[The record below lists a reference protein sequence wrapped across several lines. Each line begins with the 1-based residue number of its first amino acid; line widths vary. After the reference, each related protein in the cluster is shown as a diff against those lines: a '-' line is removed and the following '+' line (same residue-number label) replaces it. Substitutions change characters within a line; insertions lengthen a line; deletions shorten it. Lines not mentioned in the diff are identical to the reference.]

1 METTLE
7 SRDEGELGVRA
18 FEITRPGFIERIVY
32 PIASTESGRTMLS
45 SDCQAAIVQDR
56 GTGRITVSY
65 RFGDEI
71 LVFGKLYSDELGPHS
86 FQVLK
91 GLWEEGLG
99 EGEPYQVTKPLL
111 YMPEYNLLLMSA
123 AAGVPL
129 MALLGQDG
137 PEFLAHIRQA
147 ARWLVRLHRVP
158 LRAGRAESLWDSL
171 KLFRV
176 VRRLTKAAARVPHER
191 KRLIEMVDA
200 LCREGKR
207 GPGQVPAVQTHGRFH
222 YEHIFVSG
230 GPVTVIDFDRS
241 LPSDPAKDL
250 AEFLSM
256 LRVRAFKRTGTTA
269 TVDAATRLFL
279 EEYLAHLPGNSVNLT
294 VHWGAFL
301 LLNMF
306 HYVKKYEPD
315 NEAFDRLMQFYV
327 REFDAVLSGELVPG
341 HSRGREARLDAE

>member
-7 SRDEGELGVRA
+7 GRDKEELRVRA
-18 FEITRPGFIERIVY
+18 CEITWPEFIDRIVC
-32 PIASTESGRTMLS
+32 PIASRESGGTKHA
-45 SDCQAAIVQDR
+45 SDCQTSIVQDR

-65 RFGDEI
+65 RFGDEVS
-71 LVFGKLYSDELGPHS
+71 VFGKLYSDELGPHS
-86 FQVLK
+86 FRVLG

-123 AAGVPL
+123 AAGIPL
-129 MALLGQDG
+129 LSLLGQES

-147 ARWLVRLHRVP
+147 ARWLVRLHRVS
-158 LRAGRAESLWDSL
+158 LRVGRAESLWDSL
-171 KLFRV
+171 KLFRI

-191 KRLIEMVDA
+191 KRLIDMVNA
-200 LCREGKR
+200 LCQEGKR

-222 YEHIFVSG
+222 YEHIFVNG

-256 LRVRAFKRTGTTA
+256 LRVRAFKRSGTTA
-269 TVDAATRLFL
+269 VVDTATRLFL

-306 HYVKKYEPD
+306 HYVKKYEP
-315 NEAFDRLMQFYV
+315 NSEAYDRLMQFYV
-327 REFDAVLSGELVPG
+327 REFDAVLSGELIPG
-341 HSRGREARLDAE
+341 QQ

>member
-7 SRDEGELGVRA
+7 SRGKVESAVQAL
-18 FEITRPGFIERIVY
+18 EITRPEFIERVVF
-32 PIASTESGRTMLS
+32 PVACAQSARARLSPDCHAS
-45 SDCQAAIVQDR
+45 IVQDR
-56 GTGRITVSY
+56 GTGRLTVSY
-65 RFGDEI
+65 RFGDDI

-99 EGEPYQVTKPLL
+99 EGALYQVTKPLL
-111 YMPEYNLLLMSA
+111 YMPENNFLLMSA
-123 AAGVPL
+123 ATGTPL
-129 MALLGQDG
+129 MSLIGQDSI
-137 PEFLAHIRQA
+137 ELLTHVRQA
-147 ARWLVRLHRVP
+147 AQWLVRLHRVSI
-158 LRAGRAESLWDSL
+158 RIGRAESLWDSL

-200 LCREGKR
+200 LCRKGKQ

-222 YEHIFVSG
+222 YEHIFVNG

-269 TVDAATRLFL
+269 TVDAATRVFL
-279 EEYLAHLPGNSVNLT
+279 EEYLSHLPGNSKNLT
-294 VHWGAFL
+294 IHWGAFL

-315 NEAFDRLMQFYV
+315 NEAYERLIQFYV
-327 REFDAVLSGELVPG
+327 KEFDAVLSGELIPG
-341 HSRGREARLDAE
+341 QSREA

>member
-1 METTLE
+1 MEMMLE
-7 SRDEGELGVRA
+7 GQAKEELGVRA
-18 FEITRPGFIERIVY
+18 VEITRPEFIERVVC
-32 PIASTESGRTMLS
+32 PIASNESARTKPS
-45 SDCQAAIVQDR
+45 PDCQASIVQDR
-56 GTGRITVSY
+56 GTGRITVRY
-65 RFGDEI
+65 QFDDEI

-86 FQVLK
+86 FRVLK
-91 GLWEEGLG
+91 GLWEAGLG
-99 EGEPYQVTKPLL
+99 EGALYQVTKPLA

-123 AAGVPL
+123 AAGTPL
-129 MALLGQDG
+129 MSLVGEDG

-158 LRAGRAESLWDSL
+158 LRVGRAESLWESL

-200 LCREGKR
+200 LCRAGKR

-222 YEHIFVSG
+222 YEHIFVNG

-279 EEYLAHLPGNSVNLT
+279 EEYLSHLPGNGVNLT

-315 NEAFDRLMQFYV
+315 NEAFDRLMQFYA

-341 HSRGREARLDAE
+341 HGRGA

>member
-7 SRDEGELGVRA
+7 SRGKVESAVQAL
-18 FEITRPGFIERIVY
+18 EITRPEFIERVVY
-32 PIASTESGRTMLS
+32 PVACAQSARARLA
-45 SDCQAAIVQDR
+45 SDCHASIVQDR
-56 GTGRITVSY
+56 GTGRLTVSY
-65 RFGDEI
+65 RFGDDI

-99 EGEPYQVTKPLL
+99 EGALYQVTKPLL
-111 YMPEYNLLLMSA
+111 YMPENNFLLMSA
-123 AAGVPL
+123 AAGTPL
-129 MALLGQDG
+129 MSLIGQDSV
-137 PEFLAHIRQA
+137 ELLTYVRQA
-147 ARWLVRLHRVP
+147 AQWLVRLHRVSI
-158 LRAGRAESLWDSL
+158 RIGRAESLWDSL

-200 LCREGKR
+200 LCRKGKQ

-222 YEHIFVSG
+222 YEHIFVNG

-269 TVDAATRLFL
+269 TVDAATRVFL
-279 EEYLAHLPGNSVNLT
+279 EGYLSHLPANSKNLT
-294 VHWGAFL
+294 IYWGAFL

-315 NEAFDRLMQFYV
+315 NEAYERLIQFYV
-327 REFDAVLSGELVPG
+327 KEFDAVLSGELIPG
-341 HSRGREARLDAE
+341 QSREA

>member
-1 METTLE
+1 METTFE
-7 SRDEGELGVRA
+7 SRGKVELAVRA
-18 FEITRPGFIERIVY
+18 LEITRPEFIERVVY
-32 PIASTESGRTMLS
+32 PVACAPSTRARLS
-45 SDCQAAIVQDR
+45 SDCQASIVQDR
-56 GTGRITVSY
+56 GTGRLTVSY
-65 RFGDEI
+65 RFGDDI

-99 EGEPYQVTKPLL
+99 EGALYQVTKPLL
-111 YMPEYNLLLMSA
+111 YMPANNFLLMSA
-123 AAGVPL
+123 AAGTPL
-129 MALLGQDG
+129 MSLIGQDSA
-137 PEFLAHIRQA
+137 ELLTSIRQA
-147 ARWLVRLHRVP
+147 AQWLVRLHRVP
-158 LRAGRAESLWDSL
+158 IRVGRAESLWDSL

-200 LCREGKR
+200 LCRKGKQ

-222 YEHIFVSG
+222 YEHIFVNG

-256 LRVRAFKRTGTTA
+256 LRVRAFKRTGTTT

-279 EEYLAHLPGNSVNLT
+279 EEYLSHLPGNSKNLT
-294 VHWGAFL
+294 IHWGAFL

-315 NEAFDRLMQFYV
+315 NEAYERLIQFYV
-327 REFDAVLSGELVPG
+327 KEFDAVLSGELIPAQNM
-341 HSRGREARLDAE
+341 EA

>member
-1 METTLE
+1 METTSE
-7 SRDEGELGVRA
+7 SRGKVELEVRA
-18 FEITRPGFIERIVY
+18 LEITRPEFIEHRVR
-32 PIASTESGRTMLS
+32 PIACAESARYGRP
-45 SDCQAAIVQDR
+45 SDCQTSIVQDR

-86 FQVLK
+86 FHVLK

-99 EGEPYQVTKPLL
+99 EGELNQVTKPLL
-111 YMPEYNLLLMSA
+111 YMPEYNLLLMNA
-123 AAGVPL
+123 AAGTPL
-129 MALLGQDG
+129 IALIGQDS
-137 PEFLAHIRQA
+137 PELLAYIRQA
-147 ARWLVRLHRVP
+147 AQWLVRLHRVS
-158 LRAGRAESLWDSL
+158 LRVGRAESLWDSL

-200 LCREGKR
+200 LCREGKH

-222 YEHIFVSG
+222 YEHIFVHG
-230 GPVTVIDFDRS
+230 GLVTVIDFDRS

-279 EEYLAHLPGNSVNLT
+279 EEYLSHLPGNSENLT
-294 VHWGAFL
+294 IHWGAFL

-315 NEAFDRLMQFYV
+315 NEAYERLMQFYV

-341 HSRGREARLDAE
+341 HSREA

>member
-1 METTLE
+1 METTFE
-7 SRDEGELGVRA
+7 SCGKVELAVRA
-18 FEITRPGFIERIVY
+18 LEITRPEFIERVVF
-32 PIASTESGRTMLS
+32 PVARAQSTRARLSPNCRAST
-45 SDCQAAIVQDR
+45 VQDR

-65 RFGDEI
+65 RFGDET

-86 FQVLK
+86 FRVLK

-99 EGEPYQVTKPLL
+99 EGAPYQVTKPLL
-111 YMPEYNLLLMSA
+111 YMAEKNLLLMSTA
-123 AAGVPL
+123 SGTPL
-129 MALLGQDG
+129 MSLIGQDSTD
-137 PEFLAHIRQA
+137 LLTHIRQA
-147 ARWLVRLHRVP
+147 AQWLVRLHRVSI
-158 LRAGRAESLWDSL
+158 RIGRAESLWESL

-200 LCREGKR
+200 LCREGKQ

-222 YEHIFVSG
+222 YEHIFVNG

-250 AEFLSM
+250 AEFVSM

-279 EEYLAHLPGNSVNLT
+279 EEYLSQLPGNSVNLT

-306 HYVKKYEPD
+306 HYVKKYDPD
-315 NEAFDRLMQFYV
+315 NETHERLMQFYV
-327 REFDAVLSGELVPG
+327 REFDAVLSGELIPG
-341 HSRGREARLDAE
+341 HQ

>member
-7 SRDEGELGVRA
+7 SQGKEELGVRA
-18 FEITRPGFIERIVY
+18 FEITQPAFIEQIVS
-32 PIASTESGRTMLS
+32 PTACAELGRTRLAA
-45 SDCQAAIVQDR
+45 DCETSIVQDR

-65 RFGDEI
+65 RFGDDI
-71 LVFGKLYSDELGPHS
+71 LVFGKLYTDELGPHS
-86 FQVLK
+86 FRVLK

-123 AAGVPL
+123 AAGAPL
-129 MALLGQDG
+129 LSLVGQDS
-137 PEFLAHIRQA
+137 PELLAATRQA
-147 ARWLVRLHRVP
+147 ARWLVRLHRAP
-158 LRAGRAESLWDSL
+158 LRVGRAESLWDSL

-191 KRLIEMVDA
+191 KRLIEMVEA
-200 LCREGKR
+200 LCRAGKQ

-222 YEHIFVSG
+222 YEHIFVNG
-230 GPVTVIDFDRS
+230 GRVTVIDFDRS

-250 AEFLSM
+250 AEFVSM
-256 LRVRAFKRTGTTA
+256 LRVRAFKRTGSTA

-279 EEYLAHLPGNSVNLT
+279 EEYLSHLPGNSLNLT
-294 VHWGAFL
+294 AHWGAFL

-327 REFDAVLSGELVPG
+327 REFDAVLSGELLPG
-341 HSRGREARLDAE
+341 RR

>member
-1 METTLE
+1 METTSE
-7 SRDEGELGVRA
+7 SRGKEALDVRA
-18 FEITRPGFIERIVY
+18 FAITRSEFIERVVY
-32 PIASTESGRTMLS
+32 PIACVQAARARLS
-45 SDCQAAIVQDR
+45 SECQTSIVQDR

-71 LVFGKLYSDELGPHS
+71 LVFGKLYSDALGPHC

-91 GLWEEGLG
+91 GLWEEGLA
-99 EGEPYQVTKPLL
+99 EGELYQVTKPLL

-123 AAGVPL
+123 AAGTPL
-129 MALLGQDG
+129 ISLIGQDS
-137 PEFLAHIRQA
+137 PEFLAHIHQA
-147 ARWLVRLHRVP
+147 AQWLVRLHRVP
-158 LRAGRAESLWDSL
+158 LRVGRAESLWDSL

-200 LCREGKR
+200 LCREGKQ
-207 GPGQVPAVQTHGRFH
+207 GPGQVPTVQTHGRFH
-222 YEHIFVSG
+222 YEHIFVHDG
-230 GPVTVIDFDRS
+230 LVTVIDFDRS

-269 TVDAATRLFL
+269 GVDAATRLFL
-279 EEYLAHLPGNSVNLT
+279 EEYLSHLPGNGKNLT
-294 VHWGAFL
+294 IHWGAFL

-315 NEAFDRLMQFYV
+315 NEAFERLMQFYV
-327 REFDAVLSGELVPG
+327 REFDVVLSGVLIPG
-341 HSRGREARLDAE
+341 HSRVA

>member
-7 SRDEGELGVRA
+7 SRGTEALKIRA
-18 FEITRPGFIERIVY
+18 FEITRPEFIEHLVY
-32 PIASTESGRTMLS
+32 PVACAESGRTRLS
-45 SDCQAAIVQDR
+45 SDCQTSIVQDR

-71 LVFGKLYSDELGPHS
+71 LVFGKLYSDELGPHC
-86 FQVLK
+86 FRVLK
-91 GLWEEGLG
+91 GLWEEVLG
-99 EGEPYQVTKPLL
+99 EGELYQVTKPLL
-111 YMPEYNLLLMSA
+111 YMPEYNFLLMSA
-123 AAGVPL
+123 AAGTPL
-129 MALLGQDG
+129 MSLIGQDS
-137 PEFLAHIRQA
+137 PDLLAYVRQA
-147 ARWLVRLHRVP
+147 ARWLVRLHRAP
-158 LRAGRAESLWDSL
+158 LRLGRAESLWDSL

-200 LCREGKR
+200 LCRAGKQ

-222 YEHIFVSG
+222 YEHIFVNG
-230 GPVTVIDFDRS
+230 GLVTVIDFDRS

-256 LRVRAFKRTGTTA
+256 LRVRTFKRTGTTA

-279 EEYLAHLPGNSVNLT
+279 EEYLLHLPANSQNLT

-315 NEAFDRLMQFYV
+315 NEAFERLMQFYV
-327 REFDAVLSGELVPG
+327 REFDAVLSGELIPG
-341 HSRGREARLDAE
+341 HDRNV

>member
-1 METTLE
+1 METTSESWDKEELE
-7 SRDEGELGVRA
+7 FRA
-18 FEITRPGFIERIVY
+18 FEVTRPVFIEQVVA
-32 PIASTESGRTMLS
+32 PIACAELHRTRLS
-45 SDCQAAIVQDR
+45 SRCQASIVQDR

-65 RFGDEI
+65 HFDDGI

-86 FQVLK
+86 FRVLK
-91 GLWEEGLG
+91 CLWEEGLG

-111 YMPEYNLLLMSA
+111 YMPEYNFLLMSA

-129 MALLGQDG
+129 MSLIGQES
-137 PEFLAHIRQA
+137 PEFLAHVRQA
-147 ARWLVRLHRVP
+147 ARWLVRLHRAP
-158 LRAGRAESLWDSL
+158 LRVGRAESLWDSL

-191 KRLIEMVDA
+191 KRLVEMVDA
-200 LCREGKR
+200 LCRKGEQ

-222 YEHIFVSG
+222 YEHIFVNG

-279 EEYLAHLPGNSVNLT
+279 EEYLSHLPGNSVNLT

-306 HYVKKYEPD
+306 HYVKKYEP
-315 NEAFDRLMQFYV
+315 NNAAFDRLMQFYTW
-327 REFDAVLSGELVPG
+327 EFDAVLSGELILG
-341 HSRGREARLDAE
+341 RGRGT

>member
-7 SRDEGELGVRA
+7 SRDKGELGVRA
-18 FEITRPGFIERIVY
+18 FEITRPAFIEQIVS
-32 PIASTESGRTMLS
+32 PTARSELDRTGLS
-45 SDCQAAIVQDR
+45 SDCQTSIVQDR

-86 FQVLK
+86 FRVLK
-91 GLWEEGLG
+91 GLWEAGLG
-99 EGEPYQVTKPLL
+99 EGAPYQVTKPLV

-123 AAGVPL
+123 AAGIPL
-129 MALLGQDG
+129 MSLIGQDS
-137 PEFLAHIRQA
+137 PEFLVHTRQA
-147 ARWLVRLHRVP
+147 ARWLVRLHRAP
-158 LRAGRAESLWDSL
+158 LRVGRAESLWDSL

-200 LCREGKR
+200 LCRKGKQ

-222 YEHIFVSG
+222 YEHIFVNG

-279 EEYLAHLPGNSVNLT
+279 EEYRSQLPGNCVNLT

-306 HYVKKYEPD
+306 HYVKKYNPD
-315 NEAFDRLMQFYV
+315 NETYERLMQFYV
-327 REFDAVLSGELVPG
+327 REFDAVLSGELIPG
-341 HSRGREARLDAE
+341 HQSGA